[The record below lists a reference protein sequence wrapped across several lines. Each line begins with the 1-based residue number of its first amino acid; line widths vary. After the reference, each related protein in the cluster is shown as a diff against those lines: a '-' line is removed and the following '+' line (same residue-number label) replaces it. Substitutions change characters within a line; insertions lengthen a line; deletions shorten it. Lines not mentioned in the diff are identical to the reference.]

1 MAGQS
6 TEGSAS
12 DIGYIFKTIH
22 MVKRVLMKELGNEL
36 RQHDLDPSSGRAL
49 HSIIARG
56 RLTMSE
62 LHDTTGF
69 ERGSLT
75 TIVDG
80 LIERGLVKRE
90 RGETDRRKVYVIP
103 TPRGISVNREMQRV
117 IDRRVS
123 RMLDRLSPKDRARF
137 VDAIKTL
144 EEIAG
149 KL

>member
-103 TPRGISVNREMQRV
+103 TPRGIS
-117 IDRRVS
+117 